1 MSDVESNEEDVMQ
14 EGTGLGITD
23 GSSNTFTQV
32 GGAADAAFEQALNDG
47 ASPEEA
53 FQAAT
58 DAAEEAAIEA
68 GIPPEEV
75 QARTEAAKE
84 AFDQALEEGKDPE
97 VCFGEASDAAGF
109 NEGLLPAV
117 QQFDGEH
124 QDGEQPP
131 PFDGEH
137 QEGEQQGGGSD
148 GGLGALETAM
158 GPEPDTAGAN
168 AGEPDS
174 LDDAVGQAMDANTDQ
189 GGPPAG
195 DPGTH
200 IEPDVG
206 GEPDDFAPDEADEST
221 SEPDLGD

>member
-1 MSDVESNEEDVMQ
+1 MPRGDMPPPAGEGQQGAGDMPPPAGGDDPWPEDMPRGDMPPPAGEGQHQ
-14 EGTGLGITD
+14 EGDMPRGD
-23 GSSNTFTQV
+23 M
-32 GGAADAAFEQALNDG
+32 
-47 ASPEEA
+47 
-53 FQAAT
+53 
-58 DAAEEAAIEA
+58 
-68 GIPPEEV
+68 
-75 QARTEAAKE
+75 
-84 AFDQALEEGKDPE
+84 
-97 VCFGEASDAAGF
+97 
-109 NEGLLPAV
+109 
-117 QQFDGEH
+117 
-124 QDGEQPP
+124 PP
-131 PFDGEH
+131 PAGEGQH

>member
-14 EGTGLGITD
+14 EGTGLGDEEGFGNAID
-23 GSSNTFTQV
+23 QV

-58 DAAEEAAIEA
+58 DAAEEAASEA
-68 GIPPEEV
+68 GFPPEEV

-97 VCFGEASDAAGF
+97 ECFDEASDAAGF
-109 NEGLLPAV
+109 NEGDQPPP
-117 QQFDGEH
+117 FDGEH
-124 QDGEQPP
+124 QEGEQPP